1 MSDFQIATHKRAF
14 TLIELLV
21 VIAIIAI
28 LAAILFPV
36 FAQAKAA
43 AKKTVCLSGT
53 KQIALADI
61 MYGTDNDDFVPP
73 GLIPADTGAVEQS
86 WENNPGQPAYD
97 NAYDHLLMPYTK
109 NYQVWQCPIGN
120 GKSTST
126 SKYIKSLTMSGD
138 VAVDLSAWA
147 YFPNSVVSFTSAA
160 APADLIL
167 QGDGAPNPYNYDS
180 NFSGVLTSAVGACYA
195 WEDVSAGQP
204 IQSWDENYRRH
215 NETSNYAMADGHA
228 KSLHPSQ
235 TLFPN
240 VQWFK
245 DSPTAASMAANPQGA
260 GWFFPASP
268 QPISPTMDC
277 SVFQYWNGQGGF

>member
-1 MSDFQIATHKRAF
+1 MSEIQFVPCRRAF

-73 GLIPADTGAVEQS
+73 GLIPADAGAVEQS
-86 WENNPGQPAYD
+86 WEYNAGQTAYD

-109 NYQVWQCPIGN
+109 NYQLWQCPIGN
-120 GKSTST
+120 GLGSPGNKYFKS
-126 SKYIKSLTMSGD
+126 ITMSGD

-160 APADLIL
+160 SPSNLIL
-167 QGDGAPNPYNYDS
+167 QGDGAPEPYNYDS

-195 WEDVSAGQP
+195 WEDASTGQS

-215 NETSNYAMADGHA
+215 NETSNYAMADGHS
-228 KSLHPSQ
+228 KNLHPAQ

-245 DSPTAASMAANPQGA
+245 DYPTAAYVAANPQGA
-260 GWFFPASP
+260 GWFFPAAP
-268 QPISPTMDC
+268 QAISPTMDC

>member
-1 MSDFQIATHKRAF
+1 MSTKLQVSARRAF

-61 MYGTDNDDFVPP
+61 MYGTDNDDFVVP
-73 GLIPADTGAVEQS
+73 GLIPADPGAVEQS
-86 WENNPGQPAYD
+86 WEDNPGQTAWD
-97 NAYDHLLMPYTK
+97 NAFDHLLYPYTK
-109 NYQVWQCPIGN
+109 NYQIWQCPA
-120 GKSTST
+120 GKLTTST
-126 SKYIKSLTMSGD
+126 AAPAYKNLSMNGD
-138 VAVDLSAWA
+138 VAVDLTGWS
-147 YFPNSVVSFTSAA
+147 YFPNSVVNFSSAA

-167 QGDGAPNPYNYDS
+167 QGDSQPNPYNYDS
-180 NFSGVLTSAVGACYA
+180 NYTGVTDSAYGACNA
-195 WEDVSAGQP
+195 WEDEAANQAP
-204 IQSWDENYRRH
+204 ATYDENYRRH
-215 NETSNYAMADGHA
+215 NETANYAMADGHA

-245 DSPTAASMAANPQGA
+245 DNPTAAQMAAAPQGA
-260 GWFFPASP
+260 GWFSAAPVEN
-268 QPISPTMDC
+268 ISPTMDC
-277 SVFQYWNGQGGF
+277 GVFQYWNGQGGF

>member
-1 MSDFQIATHKRAF
+1 MFLTHSAVRNRAF

-43 AKKTVCLSGT
+43 AKKTVCLSGN

-61 MYGTDNDDFVPP
+61 MYGTDFDDFVVP
-73 GLIPADTGAVEQS
+73 GLIPADPGAVEQYY
-86 WENNPGQPAYD
+86 EYDAGQTAWD
-97 NAYDHLLMPYTK
+97 NAYDHLLMPYMK
-109 NYQVWQCPIGN
+109 NYQIWQCPIGN
-120 GKSTST
+120 GLGSPGNT
-126 SKYIKSLTMSGD
+126 YFKSLTMNAD

-147 YFPNSVVSFTSAA
+147 YFPNTVVSFSSAA
-160 APADLIL
+160 APANLIL
-167 QGDGAPNPYNYDS
+167 QGDGQPDPYNYDS
-180 NFSGVLTSAVGACYA
+180 NYSGVEISAWGACNA

-204 IQSWDENYRRH
+204 LQPWDENYRRH
-215 NETSNYAMADGHA
+215 NETANYAMADGHA
-228 KSLHPSQ
+228 KSLHPAQ

-240 VQWFK
+240 VQWFN
-245 DSPTAASMAANPQGA
+245 DNPTAAAMAANPQGA
-260 GWFFPASP
+260 GWFWAASP

-277 SVFQYWNGQGGF
+277 TVFQYWNGQGGF